1 MKYIQFGKCF
11 VGKLLLDGNTL
22 WIKLYLVN
30 AQIIPS
36 WIWLLVFCN
45 IIHMVSISF
54 GNCRFSKCILVL
66 ILGLLSWI
74 RRQYMLGLRENLLH
88 HFFRTHCKTYSFLNF
103 FLNKLGAR
111 TLGARSGGRSSNN
124 LDMDKSFNSNF
135 ATRMAVAPFSNI

>member
-1 MKYIQFGKCF
+1 MLSQQFMFFWPNKAQRTYEEMFQAISDACIMRGYYKYIQLGKCF
-11 VGKLLLDGNTL
+11 VGKLSLDGNTL
-22 WIKLYLVN
+22 GIKSYLVN

-74 RRQYMLGLRENLLH
+74 L
-88 HFFRTHCKTYSFLNF
+88 
-103 FLNKLGAR
+103 
-111 TLGARSGGRSSNN
+111 
-124 LDMDKSFNSNF
+124 
-135 ATRMAVAPFSNI
+135 V